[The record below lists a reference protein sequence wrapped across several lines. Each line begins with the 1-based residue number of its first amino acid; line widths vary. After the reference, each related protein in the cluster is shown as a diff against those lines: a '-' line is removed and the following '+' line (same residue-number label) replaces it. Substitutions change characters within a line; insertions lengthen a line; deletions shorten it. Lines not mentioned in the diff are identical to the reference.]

1 VCKTCAD
8 FIDAAAHRSANR
20 HSDRPAELDRF
31 DVLSDSLR
39 VIRIGQR
46 FELLPDGLA
55 TAFGSVED
63 RCHSLGGLRL
73 ALGTRAPISF
83 YTFGF
88 PTDTAVGNAA
98 RGIGEMRPRK
108 PMKSPVVKMQY

>member
-1 VCKTCAD
+1 MRKTRAD

-46 FELLPDGLA
+46 FEPLPDGLA
-55 TAFGSVED
+55 TALGSVED
-63 RCHSLGGLRL
+63 RWHSLGGLRL
-73 ALGTRAPISF
+73 ALGTRAPSSLFILWLPHRHLSVP
-83 YTFGF
+83 YM
-88 PTDTAVGNAA
+88 VQ
-98 RGIGEMRPRK
+98 
-108 PMKSPVVKMQY
+108 SS